1 MPYCVLKEF
10 ISLSSRLDAAPIW
23 FCKPST
29 SIVTDFFFESHEKAT
44 LKWRVWSFTER
55 AGSPVHRLVLTSAS
69 VKPNCLTTLWPINA
83 SVSLAVAA
91 IVIRSSRCHQQRE
104 NQRDLLGHS
113 STPRELYHEAALSV
127 VYGYQRT
134 AAGIT
139 LPYILSALRGI
150 RG

>member
-1 MPYCVLKEF
+1 V
-10 ISLSSRLDAAPIW
+10 A
-23 FCKPST
+23 
-29 SIVTDFFFESHEKAT
+29 
-44 LKWRVWSFTER
+44 
-55 AGSPVHRLVLTSAS
+55 RLVFYRESGFTSPPACSHLGVSKAELSYDAQDELLTLL
-69 VKPNCLTTLWPINA
+69 CRRDRLWPINA